1 MRILDVKMQ
10 TKKKP
15 FFCQGNRST
24 AESEAILRTWFSGA
38 VNLLIFSF
46 YVEKI
51 RCNDVF
57 FLIFVLFWLLIVLL
71 QLFSQA
77 KSPLLDPMSHGRF
90 FRPVPLGS
98 FIIFIGQFVH
108 LLPFYFTLNA
118 VILAGQ
124 HDAEMILRSALLKSM
139 VTAGASRC
147 WRKLCWLKFDVLL

>member
-1 MRILDVKMQ
+1 MQ

-38 VNLLIFSF
+38 VNLFLFMLRRS
-46 YVEKI
+46 
-51 RCNDVF
+51 DVIMFF

-147 WRKLCWLKFDVLL
+147 WLNFWILKLCWLKFDVLL

>member
-1 MRILDVKMQ
+1 MQ
-10 TKKKP
+10 TQKEEAL
-15 FFCQGNRST
+15 FCQGNQTT
-24 AESEAILRTWFSGA
+24 AESEAIVRTWCSGA
-38 VNLLIFSF
+38 VNLFLMLRRSDVMMHIFHI
-46 YVEKI
+46 YI
-51 RCNDVF
+51 
-57 FLIFVLFWLLIVLL
+57 LLIIDCTPAAV
-71 QLFSQA
+71 FT

-90 FRPVPLGS
+90 FRLPLGP

-147 WRKLCWLKFDVLL
+147 